1 MKFHRLAAAA
11 AVLGA
16 SVALSSCDSST
27 PTTPAG
33 PGSSGGSFKM
43 LVYTRTASFRHA
55 SIPTAIQTIRDLGAA
70 NGFGVD
76 ATEDPAAFT
85 DANLARYDVVAFV
98 STTGEI
104 LDDLQQAAF
113 ERWVQAGGGFVGV
126 HSAADTEYEWP
137 FYAQLIG
144 AYFRNH
150 PVLPLGN
157 AGGPGVQPGDL
168 HVEATDHPAVAHLPS
183 PWTVS
188 DEFYSFRSNPREHVR
203 VLLTIDEDSYMQDP
217 NTSNLP
223 TSPSFPL
230 GETGTMGDHPMSWCH
245 DNSGG
250 RAWYT
255 ALGHSE
261 HMYAMPEYRT
271 HLLNG
276 ILTAARR
283 VAADCAPRPLAP

>member
-1 MKFHRLAAAA
+1 MKATRYFAAAI
-11 AVLGA
+11 VLGT
-16 SVALSSCDSST
+16 STLLSSCHD
-27 PTTPAG
+27 
-33 PGSSGGSFKM
+33 SSGGASTPGNGNGDFKM

-55 SIPTAIQTIRDLGAA
+55 SIPIAIQTIRDLGAA
-70 NGFGVD
+70 NRFSVD
-76 ATEDPAAFT
+76 ATEDPAMFS
-85 DANLARYDVVAFV
+85 DANLAQYDVVAFV

-104 LDDLQQAAF
+104 LDDTQQAAF

-137 FYAQLIG
+137 FYAGLIG

-157 AGGPGVQPGDL
+157 PGGPGVQPGDFRID
-168 HVEATDHPAVAHLPS
+168 APDHPAVAHLPT

-188 DEFYSFRSNPREHVR
+188 DEFYSFRTNPREQVR
-203 VLLTIDEDSYMQDP
+203 VLLSIDEDSYIQDP

-223 TSPSFPL
+223 TSPTFPL
-230 GETGTMGDHPMSWCH
+230 GETGSMGDHPMSWCH

-283 VAADCAPRPLAP
+283 VAADCTPRPLAP

>member
-1 MKFHRLAAAA
+1 MKGTR
-11 AVLGA
+11 VLVATAIFGA
-16 SVALSSCDSST
+16 GALLSSCHDSSGSA
-27 PTTPAG
+27 TT
-33 PGSSGGSFKM
+33 PGSSSGSFKM
-43 LVYTRTASFRHA
+43 LVYTRTGGFRHA

-70 NGFGVD
+70 NHFGVD
-76 ATEDPAAFT
+76 ATEDPTAFT
-85 DANLARYDVVAFV
+85 DANLAQYDVVAFV

-104 LDDLQQAAF
+104 LDDTQQAAF

-137 FYAQLIG
+137 FYATLIG

-157 AGGPGVQPGDL
+157 AGGPGVQPGDF
-168 HVEATDHPAVAHLPS
+168 HVEAPDHPAVAHLPT

-188 DEFYSFRSNPREHVR
+188 DEFYAFRESPRDHVR
-203 VLLTIDEDSYMQDP
+203 VLLTIDEDSYIQNP

-283 VAADCAPRPLAP
+283 VAADCAARPAAP

>member
-1 MKFHRLAAAA
+1 MNRYRLAATAA
-11 AVLGA
+11 LLCSAI
-16 SVALSSCDSST
+16 ALSSCGESD
-27 PTTPAG
+27 
-33 PGSSGGSFKM
+33 SGGSTPGTSGNAFKM
-43 LVYTRTASFRHA
+43 LVYTRTASFRHD
-55 SIPTAIQTIRDLGAA
+55 SIPTAIQTIRDLGST
-70 NGFGVD
+70 NNFSVD
-76 ATEDPAAFT
+76 ATEDPTAFT
-85 DANLARYDVVAFV
+85 DANLAQYKVVAFV

-104 LDDLQQAAF
+104 LDDTQQAAF
-113 ERWVQAGGGFVGV
+113 ERWVRAGGGFVGV

-150 PVLPLGN
+150 PVLPIW
-157 AGGPGVQPGDL
+157 ATGGPGVQPGDF
-168 HVEATDHPAVAHLPS
+168 HVEAPDHPATAHLPT
-183 PWTVS
+183 PWIVS
-188 DEFYSFRSNPREHVR
+188 DEFYSFRTNPRAQVR
-203 VLLTIDEDSYMQDP
+203 VLLSIDEESYNQNP

-223 TSPSFPL
+223 TSPTFPL

-245 DNSGG
+245 DNNGG

-261 HMYAMPEYRT
+261 HMYAIPEYRQ

-283 VAADCAPRPLAP
+283 VAADCAPRPAAP